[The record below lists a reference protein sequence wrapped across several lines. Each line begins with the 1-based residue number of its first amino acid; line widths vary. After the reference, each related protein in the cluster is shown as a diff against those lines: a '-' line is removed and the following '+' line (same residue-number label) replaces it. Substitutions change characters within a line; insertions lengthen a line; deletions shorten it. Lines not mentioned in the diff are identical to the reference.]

1 MVVTAVQDKLHL
13 GAYIVVLTVV
23 LLAPGD
29 NVTSSAID
37 SIINTG
43 CILQDRR
50 VRHSSDYDVR

>member
-29 NVTSSAID
+29 NVTSSVIY
-37 SIINTG
+37 SLVNTSH
-43 CILQDRR
+43 ILQDRR
-50 VRHSSDYDVR
+50 AHHSNDYGVR